1 MKVQADIYTWDE
13 KMMADVEKVRVWK
26 VMFVDC
32 VSVQSNI
39 RQELM
44 SKLMFNTRMAQSGLL
59 SCSIRMQ

>member
-1 MKVQADIYTWDE
+1 
-13 KMMADVEKVRVWK
+13 MMADVEKVRVWK

-44 SKLMFNTRMAQSGLL
+44 SKLVFNMRMAQ
-59 SCSIRMQ
+59 